1 MSPDYRPGHI
11 IDYPYLWQW
20 QQERGE
26 SDGRKPRP
34 VCVVAAVRG
43 ARDDLTH
50 LALLAITTSRPGEGR
65 TAMEIPEIECRR
77 AGLSGVKRAW
87 VVIDEYNYDIAER
100 SWYLEPSAEVS
111 RRLSKSFMMKLA
123 AAFAAARPAASTG
136 RGSVPAGP
144 ADAILPPRCPWH
156 AP

>member
-1 MSPDYRPGHI
+1 MSHSYRPGQI

-34 VCVVAAVRG
+34 VCVVAAVRD
-43 ARDDLTH
+43 ARDGLTH

-77 AGLSGVKRAW
+77 AGLAGVRRAW
-87 VVIDEYNYDIAER
+87 VVIDEYNYDVVER
-100 SWYLEPSAEVS
+100 SWYLEPDAEGD
-111 RRLSKSFMMKLA
+111 RRLSKPFMMKLA
-123 AAFAAARPAASTG
+123 EAFAAARRSAPG
-136 RGSVPAGP
+136 RV
-144 ADAILPPRCPWH
+144 DRTR
-156 AP
+156 

>member
-1 MSPDYRPGHI
+1 MSPSYRPGQI

-20 QQERGE
+20 QRERGE

-43 ARDDLTH
+43 ARDGLTH

-77 AGLSGVKRAW
+77 AGLAGVRRAW
-87 VVIDEYNYDIAER
+87 VVVDEYNYDVAER
-100 SWYLEPSAEVS
+100 SWYIEPDRHDE
-111 RRLSKSFMMKLA
+111 RRLSKPFMMKLA
-123 AAFAAARPAASTG
+123 EAFAAAR
-136 RGSVPAGP
+136 GS
-144 ADAILPPRCPWH
+144 
-156 AP
+156 APVRVDRTS